1 MEALAGTLVGQY
13 LEALKQDSLL
23 DLVMLCT
30 CIFIQIS
37 FVVHESVLT
46 NPLACISLKVLTA
59 E

>member
-13 LEALKQDSLL
+13 LEVLKQDSLL
-23 DLVMLCT
+23 GLVMWCA

-37 FVVHESVLT
+37 FVFHESVLT
-46 NPLACISLKVLTA
+46 NPLVCISLKVVTA

>member
-13 LEALKQDSLL
+13 LEVLKQDSLL
-23 DLVMLCT
+23 ALVMWCA

-37 FVVHESVLT
+37 FVFRESVLT

>member
-1 MEALAGTLVGQY
+1 METPTGTLLGQY
-13 LEALKQDSLL
+13 LEALKQDSLF

-37 FVVHESVLT
+37 FVFRESVLT

>member
-1 MEALAGTLVGQY
+1 MEALAGNFVGQY
-13 LEALKQDSLL
+13 LEVLKQDSLSG
-23 DLVMLCT
+23 LVMWWT

-37 FVVHESVLT
+37 FVFHESVLT